1 MQQTKQAV
9 REFWDAQAC
18 GEVYAEG
25 TDLRERLEAQA
36 SVRYGLEPFIFRFAR
51 FAEAAGRSVLEI
63 GVGMG
68 ADHLQWARSR
78 PALLAGIDLTPR
90 AIRLTRS
97 RLELEG
103 ATTSLHVA
111 DAERLPFAD
120 ESFDIVYS
128 WGVLHHS
135 PDTAAAVAE
144 VYRVLKPGG
153 RAAVMIYHRDSILG
167 RLLWLRYGMLRG
179 VSIDETYARHLES
192 PGTKAYSRAAAE
204 QLFAR
209 FSRTEITV
217 ELSAGD
223 LLTGAA
229 GQRHDSPA
237 LRVAR
242 AVWPRRIL
250 RRIAA
255 GKGLFMLVS
264 ALK

>member
-1 MQQTKQAV
+1 MQQAKQAV
-9 REFWDAQAC
+9 RDFWDAQAC

-68 ADHLQWARSR
+68 ADHLEWARSR

-120 ESFDIVYS
+120 DSFDIVYS

-229 GQRHDSPA
+229 GQRHDGPA

-255 GKGLFMLVS
+255 GKGLFLLVS
-264 ALK
+264 AFK